1 MSAYIIA
8 DVTVT
13 NDTQYAEYRQWST
26 AAMQAYAA
34 KVLVRGGDPQTLEG
48 DWAPTRIVVLEF
60 PDAERARAF
69 NDSPEYGRAREARR
83 GAAIMRMVL
92 VQGA

>member
-13 NDTQYAEYRQWST
+13 NETQYAEYRQWST
-26 AAMQAYAA
+26 AAMQAHGA

-60 PDAERARAF
+60 PDIDRARAF
-69 NDSPEYGRAREARR
+69 NDSPEYGRARAARQ